1 MRELT
6 PKSKAKSSIYFDKL
20 LSEQDINKVKDR
32 FNSDVDMLLEEAI
45 KKHHNIADGGTPMWL
60 YLILFYVAYDDIL
73 RMMWNPFLF
82 TPIMLIISGI
92 GFMYSMGLG
101 PVIIPMGRT
110 TVNGVLSSYGVPLRI

>member
-1 MRELT
+1 MTTR
-6 PKSKAKSSIYFDKL
+6 SRAKSSIYFDKL
-20 LSEQDINKVKDR
+20 LSEQDINRVKDR
-32 FNSDVDMLLEEAI
+32 FNSDVDTLLEDAI